1 MAIRIFN
8 NTASTNAQ
16 RYLGV
21 NNQRL
26 ATSIERISSG
36 IRINKGADDAAG
48 LAISEGLR
56 SDIRALRQATRNAN
70 DGLSLL
76 NVTEGALN
84 EQSGILIRLRE
95 LASQAATGTVGSTER
110 ATIQLEFSALRD
122 ELTRIAMTTEFN
134 GIGVIDGTLKSS
146 KAATTASA
154 PTKVAAT
161 TAASGA
167 VTSVAT
173 ANVTTTKT
181 DALTGIVTTVV
192 SAAASGAVTSVAAT
206 NQTLVST
213 AASGAVTTTN
223 QTPVSAVATTND
235 IMIQIGID
243 NSADSRINLNNSLS
257 LDAVTSS
264 TLGVASLSVTGAAE
278 ALTALAQIENAIAS
292 VTATRGKVG
301 AVTNRLQRAV
311 GALSIT
317 SENLQA
323 AESSIRDADIAH
335 EIAQL
340 TRNQILV
347 QTSTAMV
354 GQSNLI
360 PQSVLQLLA

>member
-8 NTASTNAQ
+8 NVASTNAQ
-16 RYLGV
+16 RILGV
-21 NNQRL
+21 NNNRL
-26 ATSIERISSG
+26 AQSIERISSG

-70 DGLSLL
+70 DGMSLV

-84 EQSGILIRLRE
+84 EQSSILIRLRE

-122 ELTRIAMTTEFN
+122 ELTRIAETTEFN
-134 GIGVIDGTLKSS
+134 GIGLINGNL
-146 KAATTASA
+146 AS
-154 PTKVAAT
+154 
-161 TAASGA
+161 
-167 VTSVAT
+167 SVA
-173 ANVTTTKT
+173 
-181 DALTGIVTTVV
+181 
-192 SAAASGAVTSVAAT
+192 STSH
-206 NQTLVST
+206 TL
-213 AASGAVTTTN
+213 
-223 QTPVSAVATTND
+223 
-235 IMIQIGID
+235 IQIGID
-243 NSADSRINLNNSLS
+243 STSNSRLDLNST
-257 LDAVTSS
+257 LDLAAVTAT
-264 TLGVASLSVTGAAE
+264 TLSIHSLSVTGAAQ
-278 ALTALAQIENAIAS
+278 ALTALATIETAIAS
-292 VTATRGKVG
+292 VTAARGKVG
-301 AVTNRLQRAV
+301 AVQNRLQRSV
-311 GALSIT
+311 SALSI
-317 SENLQA
+317 SAENLQA

>member
-8 NTASTNAQ
+8 NIASTNAQ
-16 RYLGV
+16 RILGV
-21 NNQRL
+21 NNTRL
-26 ATSIERISSG
+26 AQSIERISSG
-36 IRINKGADDAAG
+36 IRINRGADDAAG

-70 DGLSLL
+70 DGISLI

-84 EQSGILIRLRE
+84 EQSSILIRLRE

-122 ELTRIAMTTEFN
+122 ELTRIAQTTEFN
-134 GIGVIDGTLKSS
+134 GIGLIDGNLASS
-146 KAATTASA
+146 
-154 PTKVAAT
+154 
-161 TAASGA
+161 
-167 VTSVAT
+167 
-173 ANVTTTKT
+173 
-181 DALTGIVTTVV
+181 
-192 SAAASGAVTSVAAT
+192 
-206 NQTLVST
+206 VST
-213 AASGAVTTTN
+213 TSHT
-223 QTPVSAVATTND
+223 
-235 IMIQIGID
+235 MIQIGID
-243 NSADSRINLNNSLS
+243 STANSRIDLNDSLS

-264 TLGVASLSVTGAAE
+264 TLGIASLSVTASAE
-278 ALTALAQIENAIAS
+278 ALTALTTIETAIAS
-292 VTATRGKVG
+292 VTASRGKVG
-301 AVTNRLQRAV
+301 AVQNRLQRSV
-311 GALSIT
+311 SALSI
-317 SENLQA
+317 SAENLQA